1 MSRPGFL
8 SRGNAPSGGN
18 PWGWWVLTLVLCAI
32 LFAVGML
39 LTGCGLTREESTH
52 AATDVSRRF
61 ALKGSVAIPT
71 TRASDGATVL
81 VPVAVDLVLDGG
93 GTDETN
99 GEARA
104 RTQVEAPE
112 LAGAVVAGLR
122 TAFPALALLGVGQA
136 QMGQPPSAWSN
147 LDTGT
152 TAAAGVA
159 IAGLLQ
165 RHMAAKSA
173 QANAAVEAARADAER
188 RRAEEH
194 KADAAEGW
202 AHAAARKGGA

>member
-1 MSRPGFL
+1 MSRGLL
-8 SRGNAPSGGN
+8 SRGNAPANGPG
-18 PWGWWVLTLVLCAI
+18 WGWMILTLVLLVIMLGACS
-32 LFAVGML
+32 L

-52 AATDVSRRF
+52 AATEVSRRF
-61 ALKGSVAIPT
+61 TLKGSVSVPA

-81 VPVAVDLVLDGG
+81 LPVPVDLVLDGG
-93 GTDETN
+93 GTDETT

-165 RHMAAKSA
+165 RHMAARAA
-173 QANAAVEAARADAER
+173 QADAATKTALAEAER

-202 AHAAARKGGA
+202 AHAAAARRGGT